1 MDKLTE
7 TNLLTLRARFHQKAG
22 DDAQAIAD
30 SLKPKMFA
38 KREEREPWDIA
49 REDVAAQR
57 RRESVMAEAAANEL
71 LAAAG
76 FKQPRFRRGRR

>member
-7 TNLLTLRARFHQKAG
+7 SNLFTLRARFHEKAG
-22 DDAQAIAD
+22 DEAQAIAD

-57 RRESVMAEAAANEL
+57 RRQSVMAEVAANEI